1 MLTESWI
8 LSDHHVRLCLGTMG
22 TIRVSAGQNNDP
34 DIIRDLIYITIH
46 TIHYY
51 TFNSV
56 RKSKV
61 VESMT
66 SKELMVCNFINENFR
81 NSPTERTVW
90 EWPNSCDSIFDDN
103 SYTIIH
109 DRHHVMN
116 ISSHRPSQQEQ
127 LLQKNPNHVDA
138 QMNFYFIIREI
149 RMLCYLNSLFTK
161 F

>member
-1 MLTESWI
+1 MSKWIIFKIFDCGLKLVWLCWLRVGYYLTITSDSVWAQWGPLESPPVRTMTQISLETWFTLLYI
-8 LSDHHVRLCLGTMG
+8 LYYT
-22 TIRVSAGQNNDP
+22 
-34 DIIRDLIYITIH
+34 
-46 TIHYY
+46 YY

-90 EWPNSCDSIFDDN
+90 EWPNSCYSIFDDN

-116 ISSHRPSQQEQ
+116 ISSHRP
-127 LLQKNPNHVDA
+127 
-138 QMNFYFIIREI
+138 
-149 RMLCYLNSLFTK
+149 
-161 F
+161 